1 MRNDRHVKRWALVAV
16 TCVLVVATGA
26 GSAPTVSKLWL
37 GNAGNL
43 PRFLGQTGQR
53 SSVNAVFVG
62 WDQGR
67 SWGAPFAN
75 LLKQSGPIPMFH
87 VGTKG
92 KSGRQVITPLQISQ
106 GRGDAY
112 LVALNQG
119 ISAYGGLVY
128 ARLMAEMN
136 HHGNAYS
143 AFTKSGT
150 SRGPQ
155 YAPSAHAM
163 AFRRF
168 HVVLHGGTAAAIN
181 AQLKAA
187 GLAAYAGPDL
197 PVNPKAKLQTIWN
210 PLGGGVPATAA
221 NAAENYFPGARWV
234 DIVGND
240 IYASSKTF
248 SSAANEALYRFARS
262 VGLPFSLPEWGL
274 SGADVPEFV
283 DYICGF
289 IKGKPAIMLAAY
301 FEARPGS
308 QYDLGPKP
316 NSKKRYRA
324 CLTPLGVPAPTAP
337 GGSTQAPPGP
347 NQMRIVAN
355 PMAGPAPL
363 DVEFDLF
370 VNLPQPIVRWQV
382 AFGDGQVAEGQG
394 APPASVDH
402 SYTDDGVYQVA
413 FTGYFGPPFTST
425 AIRLI
430 TQTTV
435 KVGDDPDV
443 LMSLVAQPRTGKA
456 PLKVVFRPKVNLGKP
471 PVRWEIVYGD
481 GLTADGTGKPPSFL
495 GHTYARKG
503 VYRAIL
509 IVYPA
514 PPFTGTVV
522 RLLTYADVRV
532 S

>member
-1 MRNDRHVKRWALVAV
+1 MRRWGLIAAVCALVA
-16 TCVLVVATGA
+16 ATGA

-53 SSVNAVFVG
+53 SSVNAIFVG

-67 SWGAPFAN
+67 TWGAPFAN

-92 KSGRQVITPLQISQ
+92 RSGRPVITPLQIAA
-106 GRGDAY
+106 GRGD
-112 LVALNQG
+112 LHLIALNQG

-136 HHGNAYS
+136 HFGNAYS

-155 YAPSAHAM
+155 FAPSAHAM

-168 HVVLHGGTAAAIN
+168 HILLHGGTAKAIN

-187 GLAAYAGPDL
+187 DLQPYAGPDL

-221 NAAENYFPGARWV
+221 NAVEKYFPGARWV

-240 IYASSKTF
+240 IYAASKVF
-248 SSAANEALYRFARS
+248 SIAANEALYRFARS
-262 VGLPFSLPEWGL
+262 VGLPFALPEYGL
-274 SGADVPEFV
+274 VEADVPEFI

-289 IKGKPAIMLAAY
+289 IKQKAAVVLAAY
-301 FEARPGS
+301 YEAKPGS
-308 QYDLGPKP
+308 RYDLTNKPK
-316 NSKKRYRA
+316 SKQRYRA
-324 CLTPLGVPAPTAP
+324 CMTPLGMPAPAGP
-337 GGSTQAPPGP
+337 AGGGGTPAPPGP

-363 DVEFDLF
+363 DVSFDLL

-382 AFGDGQVAEGQG
+382 AFGDGQVVGGQG
-394 APPASVDH
+394 APPAGVDH
-402 SYTDDGVYQVA
+402 TYPADGVYQVA
-413 FTGYFGPPFTST
+413 FIGYLGPPFTGT

-443 LMSLVAQPRTGKA
+443 LLRLVAQPRTGQA
-456 PLKVVFRPKVNLGKP
+456 PLKVVFKTTVNLDKP
-471 PVRWEIVYGD
+471 PVRWEMVYGD
-481 GLTADGTGKPPSFL
+481 GLTASGTGKPPGFL

-503 VYRAIL
+503 VYRAVL

-514 PPFTGTVV
+514 PAFTGAVV
-522 RLLTYADVRV
+522 RLLTFADVRV
-532 S
+532 T